1 MKLYNH
7 SDYTVFGLSLNCF
20 KRMKRK
26 RKKSF
31 KKYSVRRQN
40 NPNLDRIEEVGTEY
54 PLDYLKWLG
63 MSKGELTVFT
73 SGRGEFRN
81 RIPWKTI
88 FWTFLKVYFKDHESH
103 AYPTKK
109 KNIDDQVISC
119 QAVKMCNSTVIILKN
134 LAIRKKL
141 HLFTQMFP

>member
-1 MKLYNH
+1 MEEIMKLYNH

-54 PLDYLKWLG
+54 PLDYLK
-63 MSKGELTVFT
+63 
-73 SGRGEFRN
+73 
-81 RIPWKTI
+81 
-88 FWTFLKVYFKDHESH
+88 
-103 AYPTKK
+103 
-109 KNIDDQVISC
+109 
-119 QAVKMCNSTVIILKN
+119 
-134 LAIRKKL
+134 
-141 HLFTQMFP
+141 